1 MKNFFYRVQANEN
14 ILGIA
19 EKFNLSPFQIIS
31 ENELKKDV
39 YEGDLIFIS
48 KGEGDSY
55 KVAPHDTFLSVSKK
69 LNVSVERLKKLNGD
83 LPYLFYGLNLK
94 F

>member
-1 MKNFFYRVQANEN
+1 MKNFFYRVQTNEN

-19 EKFNLSPFQIIS
+19 EKFSVSPFQIIS
-31 ENELKKDV
+31 DNNLKKDV
-39 YEGDLIFIS
+39 LEGDVIFIS
-48 KGEGDSY
+48 KGECDSY
-55 KVAPHDTFLSVSKK
+55 KVAPHDTYFSVSRK
-69 LNVSVERLKKLNGD
+69 LKVSEESLKKLNGD